1 MRRKNWR
8 IVIAGLG
15 ALEPLVSDPT
25 IPEKEELWL
34 SLLPSLSSE
43 GP

>member
-1 MRRKNWR
+1 MLVTKRR
-8 IVIAGLG
+8 IQVPVDA
-15 ALEPLVSDPT
+15 ALEPFVGDPT
-25 IPEKEELWL
+25 IPEKEELWF